1 MRENK
6 KQKIYRVV
14 MLILVVSLI
23 TFIVT
28 TVLMYNDSIKYVVST
43 KGLSGTNQA
52 TKKLDMLFATITE
65 LLDEKYIGDV
75 NQEDLIDGA
84 LKELVNSVGDVY
96 TTYYT
101 KEELEDFNAE
111 TMGKF
116 VGIGVYM
123 RASLE
128 TGKVEVTKPIK
139 GSPAEE
145 AGIKTGDQI
154 LKVDGVEYVGDDLDE
169 VAKNIKGE
177 EGTEVTL
184 TIKRGEEVFDLK
196 IVRKNVHMNY
206 VSGEMLDNNIG
217 YMYIERFDEDCIKDF
232 KSAYNELVAQEA
244 KSLILDLRSNG
255 GGLVDE
261 ALEIADMM
269 CEKNEIML
277 ITIDKDGKEVSEKAK
292 KDREIKMPIVVLTNG
307 GTASAAEI
315 LVGALKDNEKAVIVG
330 DKTFG
335 KGVIQ
340 ELIYLSN
347 GGALKVTSSEYY
359 TPKKNKINKLGIEP
373 DYQVSFDFKNL
384 EVDEQLNK
392 AIEII
397 KEKMN

>member
-84 LKELVNSVGDVY
+84 LKGLVNSVGDVY

-330 DKTFG
+330 DKTYG

-340 ELIYLSN
+340 
-347 GGALKVTSSEYY
+347 
-359 TPKKNKINKLGIEP
+359 
-373 DYQVSFDFKNL
+373 
-384 EVDEQLNK
+384 
-392 AIEII
+392 
-397 KEKMN
+397 